1 MKKVFAVLVL
11 SALFVFIAHAESSVR
26 YIPFG
31 DSDEYTLAF
40 DAEDK
45 TLILYDK
52 NNTVVD
58 DACSL
63 YYDIAS
69 RTYWVTV
76 FDKYGFLDD
85 TFNWI
90 IEPSLDWATPFGAD
104 GISEVCVSDDEGSD
118 AALWGYLKIDGTY
131 LFEPQFRIKRMTSKH
146 YFDEY
151 GTAVVPIDGKEAYI
165 KSDGSFLF
173 EPQFDEAEP
182 FDELGIARVRIGD
195 LYGYVDLTGS
205 FLFEPQFDDAD
216 QFFKEITVVSQ
227 NGLYGLVDPTG
238 NFILTPSLEYI
249 DTFDMHYNV
258 TKARQ
263 GDRWGFINK
272 EGAFIYDPVFSDISY
287 DILGYYIVKGHDLL
301 HPDSDDLYGLAHWDG
316 NLVLNTVFESI
327 TIDQHENI
335 AYATYPNGEKLFIVL
350 DEEVWLHLNESEEDD
365 DDDWWSKARD
375 SEDAEFW
382 VW

>member
-40 DAEDK
+40 DADEK
-45 TLILYDK
+45 TLAVYDK
-52 NNTVVD
+52 NNAVAD
-58 DACSL
+58 DACSVD
-63 YYDIAS
+63 YDIAS
-69 RTYWVTV
+69 RTYRVKV
-76 FDKYGFLDD
+76 FEKYGFLDD
-85 TFNWI
+85 ALNWI
-90 IEPSLDWATPFGAD
+90 IEPSFDWAAPFGAD
-104 GISEVCVSDDEGSD
+104 GISEIQING
-118 AALWGYLKIDGTY
+118 LWGYINLDGTFLFEPVFKGPGWGYEWFDENGIAVVIKDGLYAYIKSDGTY
-131 LFEPQFRIKRMTSKH
+131 LFEPQFEDAEVFANGIARIKYNGK
-146 YFDEY
+146 Y
-151 GTAVVPIDGKEAYI
+151 GYI
-165 KSDGSFLF
+165 LLNGTYLF
-173 EPQFDEAEP
+173 EPQFDEA
-182 FDELGIARVRIGD
+182 
-195 LYGYVDLTGS
+195 
-205 FLFEPQFDDAD
+205 D
-216 QFFKEITVVSQ
+216 QFFNEITVVSQ

-350 DEEVWLHLNESEEDD
+350 DEDVWLHLNESEEDD